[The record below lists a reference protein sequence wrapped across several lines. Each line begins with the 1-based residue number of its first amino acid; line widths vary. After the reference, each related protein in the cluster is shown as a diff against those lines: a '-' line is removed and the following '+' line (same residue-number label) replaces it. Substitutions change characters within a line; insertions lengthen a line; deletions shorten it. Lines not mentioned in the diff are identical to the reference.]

1 VNNFFQNLKSKF
13 SGLGGNTE
21 LAFVGGVIAAIFL
34 LVIPVHKDLLSI
46 LLVFSI
52 AISILILLT
61 VIYLE
66 DPSEFLRFPDSSSGS
81 NPIQAWSQCRIHTSH
96 TS

>member
-1 VNNFFQNLKSKF
+1 MKNFFQNLRSRF

-34 LVIPVHKDLLSI
+34 LIIPVHKDLLSV

-66 DPSEFLRFPDSSSGS
+66 DPSEFSVFLLFFLL
-81 NPIQAWSQCRIHTSH
+81 
-96 TS
+96 

>member
-1 VNNFFQNLKSKF
+1 MKNFFQNLRSRF

-34 LVIPVHKDLLSI
+34 LIIPVHKDLLSV

-66 DPSEFLRFPDSSSGS
+66 DPPNFLFSLLFFLL
-81 NPIQAWSQCRIHTSH
+81 
-96 TS
+96 